1 MLRRVSRR
9 TWLLVAAGVIVVA
22 AAAAG
27 GVAAFGGGSS
37 GFPTQSAAD
46 LYAKEAKF
54 GTFNRTMPGEDPDE
68 MDRGGNNLD
77 DTVTFLGN
85 GRYRLTVQNVG
96 FLGFVNSFEWDA
108 PNIVITKI
116 LGSSEGSCSA
126 VPLHT
131 APASQ
136 YGSAPE
142 STVRCVGMAIKPP
155 KCSCL
160 AGGTAS
166 VTFLG
171 HPLVT
176 GKHIYYGVAESRL
189 VVGDMTLVPYHIP
202 SYRGSGPN
210 TVDLPICAKGQKS
223 SSAHPCVHAS

>member
-1 MLRRVSRR
+1 MLHRVSRR
-9 TWLLVAAGVIVVA
+9 TWLLVAIGVVVL

-27 GVAAFGGGSS
+27 GGVAAFSGGSS
-37 GFPTQSAAD
+37 GFPTTSAAD

-54 GTFNRTMPGEDPDE
+54 GTFNRVMPGEDPDE
-68 MDRGGNNLD
+68 MDRGGNNVD

-96 FLGFVNSFEWDA
+96 FLGFINSFEWNA

-116 LGSSEGSCSA
+116 VGSSQGTCTA
-126 VPLHT
+126 TALHN
-131 APASQ
+131 APAAQ

-142 STVRCVGMAIKPP
+142 SSVRCTGMTIKPP

-160 AGGTAS
+160 AGGTAT

-176 GKHIYYGVAESRL
+176 GKHIHYGVAESRF
-189 VVGDMTLVPYHIP
+189 VVGDLTLVPYHIP
-202 SYRGSGPN
+202 SYLGSGPN
-210 TVDLPICAKGQKS
+210 TVDVPLCAKGQKS
-223 SSAHPCVHAS
+223 SAAHPCVQTG